1 MTGDP
6 DVSNRVLY
14 EMQVRNETTL
24 GQMSAD
30 LAAIRADLV
39 HGARRMQD
47 HEDRIR
53 VVEGAIPADLG
64 ALLAAVREDHGQR
77 RGRSSLVSHGLTFIG
92 SSAVATLVGYW
103 LEHH

>member
-14 EMQVRNETTL
+14 EMQVRSETTL
-24 GQMSAD
+24 TQMSSD

-53 VVEGAIPADLG
+53 AIQAVLPADLPQ
-64 ALLAAVREDHGQR
+64 LLAAVREDHGQR
-77 RGRSSLVSHGLTFIG
+77 RGRSSLVSHGITFLG
-92 SSAVATLVGYW
+92 SSAVATLIGYW